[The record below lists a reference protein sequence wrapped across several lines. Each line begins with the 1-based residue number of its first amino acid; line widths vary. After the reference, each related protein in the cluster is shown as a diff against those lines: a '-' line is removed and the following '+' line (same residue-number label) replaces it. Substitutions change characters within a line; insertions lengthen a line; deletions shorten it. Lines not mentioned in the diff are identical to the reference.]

1 MRDNNNTKGTN
12 MTRLEGMMRVRNLR
26 TIVTETIK
34 DLKGIGG
41 TDIRKEG
48 PCWSFTTQ
56 DGKRFA
62 GGIAATHQ
70 FIMNGFPSTKR
81 ETVRLSCDANGKT
94 WTEENGG

>member
-1 MRDNNNTKGTN
+1 
-12 MTRLEGMMRVRNLR
+12 MTTIEAMNKVRNIR
-26 TIVTETIK
+26 SIVTETIK
-34 DLKGIGG
+34 DLQGIGC

-48 PCWSFTTQ
+48 TCWSFTTQ

-70 FIMNGFPSTKR
+70 LIMNGFPSTKR

>member
-1 MRDNNNTKGTN
+1 

-34 DLKGIGG
+34 DLKGIGC

-70 FIMNGFPSTKR
+70 FIMNGFPTTKR
-81 ETVRLSCDANGKT
+81 EPVRLSHDANGKR
-94 WTEENGG
+94 WTVANGG

>member
-1 MRDNNNTKGTN
+1 
-12 MTRLEGMMRVRNLR
+12 MTTIEAMKRVRQVR

-34 DLKGIGG
+34 DLQGIGC
-41 TDIRKEG
+41 TDIKKEG

-70 FIMNGFPSTKR
+70 FIMNGFPTTKR
-81 ETVRLSCDANGKT
+81 EPVRLSCDSNGKT
-94 WTEENGG
+94 WTVRNGG